1 MRTTPHTRTGL
12 AALALA
18 AGLTGIS
25 TAQSD
30 GPAIAAPMM
39 NWEFVDRS
47 STFAEGVQRGYASVL
62 RGAGE
67 LAYMDS
73 LAAINYQEAFRKAL
87 DNRVAYTKAAMEI
100 KAMRAE
106 YRERYAPRPFVG
118 EARKRAIEY
127 YLPKKLTATQFNADT
142 SEIVWPHILRQ
153 AEYAP
158 ICNEINQVFKA
169 RTFDNSGDGSPTQLT
184 IDKLTKS
191 LAALLR
197 ENINSMSAEQYIY
210 ASEFIRSLNLEG
222 KSVVPPRND
231 IAEEPEKGNGLD
243 ADPTAVPQ
251 LAPPVAPPADK
262 PADGGTMP
270 VKVRAK
276 I

>member
-1 MRTTPHTRTGL
+1 MRTTPHIKTSI

-18 AGLTGIS
+18 VGLTGAS
-25 TAQSD
+25 NGQSD

-47 STFAEGVQRGYASVL
+47 STFAEGAQRGYASVL

-87 DNRVAYTKAAMEI
+87 ENRVAYTKAAMEI

-118 EARKRAIEY
+118 EARKRAIEF

-153 AEYAP
+153 SEYAP
-158 ICNEINQVFKA
+158 ICTEINQVFKS
-169 RTFDNSGDGSPTQLT
+169 RTFENSGDGSPTQLT

-222 KSVVPPRND
+222 KSIVPPRNNV
-231 IAEEPEKGNGLD
+231 EVEPAKNELIES
-243 ADPTAVPQ
+243 T
-251 LAPPVAPPADK
+251 PPAMPQTDK
-262 PADGGTMP
+262 PADPGTIP

>member
-1 MRTTPHTRTGL
+1 MKTTLHVRSISSVLTVAIGL
-12 AALALA
+12 A
-18 AGLTGIS
+18 GLS
-25 TAQSD
+25 NAQSD
-30 GPAIAAPMM
+30 GPAIAAPTT
-39 NWEFVDRS
+39 NWEFVDHS
-47 STFAEGVQRGYASVL
+47 STFGEGMQRGYASVL

-87 DNRVAYTKAAMEI
+87 ENRVAYTKAAMEI

-127 YLPKKLTATQFNADT
+127 YLPKKLTATQFNSDT
-142 SEIVWPHILRQ
+142 GEIVWPHILRQ
-153 AEYAP
+153 TEYAP
-158 ICNEINQVFKA
+158 ICSEVNQIFKT
-169 RTFDNSGDGSPTQLT
+169 RTFENSGVGSPTQIT
-184 IDKLTKS
+184 IDRLTKS

-222 KSVVPPRND
+222 KSVVPPRNNVE
-231 IAEEPEKGNGLD
+231 EEPVKNDVIEVS
-243 ADPTAVPQ
+243 PPVVPQ
-251 LAPPVAPPADK
+251 TDK
-262 PADGGTMP
+262 PSETGTVP

>member
-1 MRTTPHTRTGL
+1 METTQHIRRSI
-12 AALALA
+12 AALTVAI
-18 AGLTGIS
+18 GLTGL
-25 TAQSD
+25 TNAQTN
-30 GPAIAAPMM
+30 GPAIAAPVT
-39 NWEFVDRS
+39 NWEFIDHS
-47 STFAEGVQRGYASVL
+47 STFGEGIQRGYASVL

-73 LAAINYQEAFRKAL
+73 LAAVNYQEAFRKAL
-87 DNRVAYTKAAMEI
+87 ENRVAYTKAAMDI

-118 EARKRAIEY
+118 EARKKAIEY
-127 YLPKKLTATQFNADT
+127 YRPKKLTATQFNADT

-158 ICNEINQVFKA
+158 LCIEIGQIFKS
-169 RTFDNSGDGSPTQLT
+169 RTFENSGDGSPTQLT

-222 KSVVPPRND
+222 KSVVPPRINGD
-231 IAEEPEKGNGLD
+231 AEPPKNGGTD
-243 ADPTAVPQ
+243 ASPAVVPPTE
-251 LAPPVAPPADK
+251 K
-262 PADGGTMP
+262 PADAGTLP

>member
-1 MRTTPHTRTGL
+1 MKTTQHIRRGTRHSII
-12 AALALA
+12 ALTVAM
-18 AGLTGIS
+18 GLTGLS
-25 TAQSD
+25 NAQSD
-30 GPAIAAPMM
+30 GPAIAAPIT
-39 NWEFVDRS
+39 NWEFIENS
-47 STFAEGVQRGYASVL
+47 STFGEGMQRGYASVL

-87 DNRVAYTKAAMEI
+87 ENRVAYTKAAMEI

-118 EARKRAIEY
+118 EARKKAIEY

-158 ICNEINQVFKA
+158 LCIEIGQVFKT
-169 RTFDNSGDGSPTQLT
+169 RTFENSGDGSPTQLR

-222 KSVVPPRND
+222 KSVVPPRNNID
-231 IAEEPEKGNGLD
+231 AEPAKNEG
-243 ADPTAVPQ
+243 ADSN
-251 LAPPVAPPADK
+251 PPVVPPAEK
-262 PADGGTMP
+262 PADAGTVP
-270 VKVRAK
+270 VKARAK

>member
-1 MRTTPHTRTGL
+1 MKTTPHIRSSITALTVAIGL
-12 AALALA
+12 S
-18 AGLTGIS
+18 GLS
-25 TAQSD
+25 HAQSD
-30 GPAIAAPMM
+30 GPAIAAPIT
-39 NWEFVDRS
+39 NWEFVDHS
-47 STFAEGVQRGYASVL
+47 STFGEGIQRGYASVL

-73 LAAINYQEAFRKAL
+73 LAAINYQEAFKKAL
-87 DNRVAYTKAAMEI
+87 ENRVAYTKAAMDI

-127 YLPKKLTATQFNADT
+127 YLPKKLTATQFNSDT

-153 AEYAP
+153 SEFAP
-158 ICNEINQVFKA
+158 LCSEINEVFKS
-169 RTFDNSGDGSPTQLT
+169 RTFENSGDGSPTQLT

-222 KSVVPPRND
+222 KSVVPPRNNV
-231 IAEEPEKGNGLD
+231 EGEPVKNEVIES
-243 ADPTAVPQ
+243 DPPAVPQ
-251 LAPPVAPPADK
+251 SDK
-262 PADGGTMP
+262 PAGSGTVP
-270 VKVRAK
+270 IKLRAK
-276 I
+276 V

>member
-1 MRTTPHTRTGL
+1 MNNTPHIRSSI
-12 AALALA
+12 AALTLTIGF
-18 AGLTGIS
+18 AGLS
-25 TAQSD
+25 NAQSD
-30 GPAIAAPMM
+30 GPAIAAPIT
-39 NWEFVDRS
+39 NWEFVDHS
-47 STFAEGVQRGYASVL
+47 STFGEGMQRGYASVL

-73 LAAINYQEAFRKAL
+73 LAAINYQEAFKKAL
-87 DNRVAYTKAAMEI
+87 ENRVAYTKAAMDI

-127 YLPKKLTATQFNADT
+127 YLPKKLTATQFNSDT

-153 AEYAP
+153 AEFAP
-158 ICNEINQVFKA
+158 LCNEINQVFKS
-169 RTFDNSGDGSPTQLT
+169 RTFENSGDGSPTQLT

-222 KSVVPPRND
+222 KSVVPPRNNVE
-231 IAEEPEKGNGLD
+231 EEPAKNELIE
-243 ADPTAVPQ
+243 ADPPVVPQ
-251 LAPPVAPPADK
+251 TDK
-262 PADGGTMP
+262 PADGGIVP